1 MLKHDTNA
9 FRLIRSKIGLKI
21 AILVVIQIIFIITS
35 FSILSYYESQGTY
48 LGNSINIAGKNR
60 FLTSN
65 LMLHLSE
72 YFFEGSSDND
82 ISKISHISKINS
94 AIDQLETNILALR
107 QGGKVSDVDLKPLPS
122 EFFDDW
128 NIIYQEWVSLKTTL
142 TENII
147 KPNEQIN
154 SAATAT
160 ATATAATTTI
170 IDNDIKTT
178 LETRALSL
186 VDLSNA
192 LVTKLGKYAGNISQN
207 SMFLQTIFALLN
219 IAVTAVVLFIV
230 MRILKPIYAL
240 TTATSEVT
248 RGNLD
253 VSVKSRGNDDE
264 LSVLSHSFNSMVR
277 SIKNYVKKQ
286 NELTKELENANEEL
300 KLKDRLKDEFI
311 NVAAHELRSPIQP
324 ILGLS
329 QFLRSNKGRISSST
343 SNSAAM
349 SIEKENELLD
359 VIVRNSNRLRQLAE
373 DILDVAKIESQS
385 LKLDKDKFDINKKI
399 LNVIKD
405 VEKQISDSNKLK
417 ILFIE
422 SREPI
427 FIDADKGRIYQVIAN
442 LLNNAI
448 KFTKEGTILVSVR
461 MTQKKGGNKEE
472 EEEGREYGSSSS
484 RHVIMSVKDSGAGI
498 DTEIEPRLF
507 SKFATKSDKGTGLG
521 LFISKSIIEAHGGK
535 IWAENNSDG
544 KGATFAFS
552 LPIN

>member
-1 MLKHDTNA
+1 MLKHDANA

-21 AILVVIQIIFIITS
+21 AILVVIQVIFIITS

-72 YFFEGSSDND
+72 YFFEGSSGND
-82 ISKISHISKINS
+82 ISKINHISKINS

-122 EFFDDW
+122 EFLDNW
-128 NIIYQEWVSLKTTL
+128 NTIYQKWVSLKTTI

-154 SAATAT
+154 SAASASASAT
-160 ATATAATTTI
+160 ATTATT
-170 IDNDIKTT
+170 IDKVIKTT

-186 VDLSNA
+186 VDSSNA
-192 LVTKLGKYAGNISQN
+192 LVTQLGKYAGNSSQN
-207 SMFLQTIFALLN
+207 LMFLQTIFALLN
-219 IAVTAVVLFIV
+219 IAVAAVVLFIV
-230 MRILKPIYAL
+230 MKILKPIYAL

-253 VSVKSRGNDDE
+253 VSVKSRGNNDE
-264 LSVLSHSFNSMVR
+264 LSVLSQSFNSMVR

-300 KLKDRLKDEFI
+300 KHKDQLKDEFI

-329 QFLRSNKGRISSST
+329 EFLRSNKGRENSSNSSS
-343 SNSAAM
+343 NCAAM
-349 SIEKENELLD
+349 SIEKEKELLD

-373 DILDVAKIESQS
+373 DILDVAKIESES
-385 LKLDKDKFDINKKI
+385 LILKKEKFNLKEMITEILSEYEQKIKNMKNIKLSYESQ
-399 LNVIKD
+399 
-405 VEKQISDSNKLK
+405 EKNAI
-417 ILFIE
+417 IIE
-422 SREPI
+422 ADRSRVC
-427 FIDADKGRIYQVIAN
+427 QVVYN

-448 KFTKEGTILVSVR
+448 KFTNEGSITVIAEKKDKDDNFILLSIHD
-461 MTQKKGGNKEE
+461 TGT
-472 EEEGREYGSSSS
+472 
-484 RHVIMSVKDSGAGI
+484 GI
-498 DTEIEPRLF
+498 DSEMLPKLYT
-507 SKFATKSDKGTGLG
+507 KFATKSETGGTGLG
-521 LFISKSIIEAHGGK
+521 LFISKSIIERHGGK
-535 IWAENNSDG
+535 MWAENNSNG
-544 KGATFAFS
+544 NGATFAFS

>member
-72 YFFEGSSDND
+72 YFFESNGND
-82 ISKISHISKINS
+82 ISKINHISKINS
-94 AIDQLETNILALR
+94 AIDELETNILALR
-107 QGGKVSDVDLKPLPS
+107 QGGKISGVDLKPLPS
-122 EFFDDW
+122 QFFDDW
-128 NIIYQEWVSLKTTL
+128 NTMYHKWVSLKTTL

-219 IAVTAVVLFIV
+219 IAVAAVVLFIV

-373 DILDVAKIESQS
+373 DILDVAKIEGGSLILKKEKFNLKEMITEILSDYEQKIKNRKNIKLSYESQE
-385 LKLDKDKFDINKKI
+385 KDAII
-399 LNVIKD
+399 
-405 VEKQISDSNKLK
+405 
-417 ILFIE
+417 IE
-422 SREPI
+422 ADRSRVC
-427 FIDADKGRIYQVIAN
+427 QVVYN

-448 KFTKEGTILVSVR
+448 KFTSEGSITVIVKRKDIDDNFILVSIR
-461 MTQKKGGNKEE
+461 DTGT
-472 EEEGREYGSSSS
+472 
-484 RHVIMSVKDSGAGI
+484 GI
-498 DTEIEPRLF
+498 DSEMLPKLYT
-507 SKFATKSDKGTGLG
+507 KFATKSETGGTGLG
-521 LFISKSIIEAHGGK
+521 LFISKSIIERHGGK
-535 IWAENNSDG
+535 IWAENNNNCDG
-544 KGATFAFS
+544 GRGATFAFN
-552 LPIN
+552 LPVN